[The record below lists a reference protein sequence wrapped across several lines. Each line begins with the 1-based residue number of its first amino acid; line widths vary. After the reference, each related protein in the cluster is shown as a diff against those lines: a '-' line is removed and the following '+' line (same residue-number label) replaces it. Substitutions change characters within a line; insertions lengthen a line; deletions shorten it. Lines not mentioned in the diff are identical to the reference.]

1 MVVSALGL
9 KPVGVM
15 ARLPAW
21 DPRLLWA
28 ALALVA
34 AILVGASII
43 AWADRWRK
51 HPRQDRLG
59 PNEELTHFRTLYE
72 AGELSAAEFNRIH
85 GLLTARIMRE
95 MDISAPAPNE
105 PGVPPPQTQDPPGP
119 VND

>member
-9 KPVGVM
+9 RPVGVV

-28 ALALVA
+28 ALGLVA

-51 HPRQDRLG
+51 HPRRDRLG

-85 GLLTARIMRE
+85 GLLTARMMKE
-95 MDISAPAPNE
+95 MDISAPASDE
-105 PGVPPPQTQDPPGP
+105 QGVPPPQKQDSPGP

>member
-15 ARLPAW
+15 AHLPAW

-28 ALALVA
+28 VLALVV

-105 PGVPPPQTQDPPGP
+105 PGVSHPQTQDPPGP
-119 VND
+119 VKD